1 MHETII
7 NMIILTKSNC
17 LNCVREVTVYMEA
30 FKATP
35 NKDVVPFLRLHHVW
49 SPALMVIIIILLS
62 MFCNYENIISR
73 QCCHEYGSVQSLLL
87 SAKNTERM
95 AVF

>member
-1 MHETII
+1 MTTSIESLLLFSSALYTTYNNVTYMHETII

-35 NKDVVPFLRLHHVW
+35 NKDVVPFLRLHHV
-49 SPALMVIIIILLS
+49 
-62 MFCNYENIISR
+62 
-73 QCCHEYGSVQSLLL
+73 
-87 SAKNTERM
+87 
-95 AVF
+95 